1 MPRRSTPP
9 PVLTLLLALVAGL
22 STARTTFAAP
32 PVDYQKQIKP
42 LLAKHCN
49 RCHGPTKT
57 LSGMR
62 TDAGRLATRGGDRGV
77 GVVPGEPDKS
87 LLFQALSGNDDLE
100 RMPYEKPKLAD
111 SEIALIREWIIQG
124 GQSPANETVVDT
136 RRSSDHWSFQ
146 PIVRSKLPD
155 VSNPAWVRNAI
166 DTFVLARLDHEQLA
180 PSGEADRVTL
190 IRRLSLD
197 LLGLPPSIQQV
208 DAFLADSSPQ
218 AYSQLVD
225 RLLASPRYGERWGR
239 HWLDLARYADSD
251 GFTIDAARSIWKY
264 RDWVIDA
271 INADMPFD
279 RFSTEQLAGDL
290 MPGRRL
296 DQLVATGF
304 HRNTL
309 INQEGGTDDE
319 QFRID
324 AVVDR
329 VNTTGAAF
337 LGLTVGCARCHEH
350 KFDPISQRDFYQL
363 FAVFNSCEDNN
374 DANAKGPSISV
385 PSTLQANRQT
395 ELAAAIAAATKP
407 LTQHDRS
414 FADGMPA
421 WEKQLAELDAGAF
434 LTLRPDSWST
444 AKGAVLTRLDDNSL
458 VVDFSVPAND
468 TYTVHLDTT
477 LNPPLTTITA
487 LRIETL
493 THSSLPKNGPGRA
506 DNGNFILSEVTL
518 RIAPTGDTAKSVPIP
533 LASAVADHS
542 QEGHPISNTID
553 GKPQTGWAI
562 NTTTGSLN
570 VNRQAIFFPAKPIT
584 IKPGAKLVLGMAH
597 HGQSANYLVGRFR
610 VSISNANPAALKIPA
625 PLIAIAR
632 TPRDKRSKA
641 QQAQLVDAYRQ
652 TDTTRKQLADTLIGL
667 KKQLADLNKAIPTTM
682 VLRELKQPRTTHIH
696 IRGDFLRKGAAVRP
710 GAPEVL
716 PEMKTAGTLGNRLD
730 LANWIFEPKHPLTA
744 RVTVNRY
751 WQRLFGLGLVETE
764 NDFGLQGDLPSHPKL
779 LDWLASEFIRRD
791 WAVKDLHRLIVT
803 SATYRQSSATRP
815 MLLERDPR
823 NRLLARQTRM
833 RMAAETI
840 RDTALAAS
848 GLISDKIGG
857 PGVYP
862 PQPKGIYIL
871 TQQKKSWPEARGED
885 RFRRCMYTYFWRSS
899 PYPFLPTFD
908 APDATTTC
916 TRRSRSNTPLQALTL
931 ANDKAFFE
939 MAQGVALRILTRG
952 PSPDQDRLRFG
963 FRTCLAREPSTEE
976 LATLA
981 NFLASQRMRFRDSDQ
996 DAKAVAPARRPVG
1009 IHAAEAAAWTAVA
1022 RVLVNLD
1029 EFITRE

>member
-1 MPRRSTPP
+1 MPRRSA
-9 PVLTLLLALVAGL
+9 LLLALLASASVLANTPLTRAAG
-22 STARTTFAAP
+22 P
-32 PVDYQKQIKP
+32 QIDYQKQIKP
-42 LLAKHCN
+42 LFARHCN
-49 RCHGPTKT
+49 GCHGSKKSM
-57 LSGMR
+57 SGFR
-62 TDAGRLATRGGDRGV
+62 TDAGRLATRGGDRGA
-77 GVVPGEPDKS
+77 GIVPGQPDKS
-87 LLFQALSGNDDLE
+87 LLFQALTGNDDLE
-100 RMPYEKPKLAD
+100 RMPYEKPPLKAA
-111 SEIALIREWIIQG
+111 EIALIKEWIVQG
-124 GQSPANETVVDT
+124 GKYPAEEVIVGR
-136 RRSSDHWSFQ
+136 RRSSEHWSFQ
-146 PIVRSKLPD
+146 PVVRAKLPA

-166 DTFVLARLDHEQLA
+166 DTFVLARLDREKLSPA
-180 PSGEADRVTL
+180 PTADPVTL

-197 LLGLPPSIQQV
+197 LLGLPPTSDQV
-208 DAFLADSSPQ
+208 DAFLADTAPG
-218 AYSQLVD
+218 AYSRLVD
-225 RLLASPRYGERWGR
+225 RMLASPRYGERWGR

-251 GFTIDAARSIWKY
+251 GFTIDGARSIWKY

-271 INADMPFD
+271 INADLPFD
-279 RFSTEQLAGDL
+279 RFSIEQLAGDL
-290 MPGRRL
+290 LPAASL
-296 DQLVATGF
+296 DQQVATGF

-319 QFRID
+319 QFRVD

-337 LGLTVGCARCHEH
+337 LGLTVGCARCHAH

-374 DANAKGPSISV
+374 DANAKGPRISV
-385 PSTLQANRQT
+385 PSPDQASQQT
-395 ELAAAIAAATKP
+395 RLAAAIAAGEKP
-407 LTQHDRS
+407 LAQHDAS
-414 FADGMPA
+414 FAAGMPA
-421 WEKQLAELDAGAF
+421 WEKRLASINAGSFTMLKPAKW
-434 LTLRPDSWST
+434 TT

-458 VVDFSVPAND
+458 IVDFSVPAND
-468 TYTVHLDTT
+468 TYTITLDTT
-477 LNPPLTTITA
+477 LEKITA

-518 RIAPTGDTAKSVPIP
+518 TSAAAKAANAKPTPVPI
-533 LASAVADHS
+533 ATAAADHS
-542 QEGHPISNTID
+542 QEGHPITNTID
-553 GKPQTGWAI
+553 GKPETGWSI
-562 NTTTGSLN
+562 NTKTGSPN
-570 VNRQAIFFPAKPIT
+570 VDRQAIFFPAKPISNT
-584 IKPGAKLVLGMAH
+584 GGSKLVLSMSHLGKT
-597 HGQSANYLVGRFR
+597 ANYLVGRFR
-610 VSISNANPAALKIPA
+610 ISVSAADPADLKIPA
-625 PLIAIAR
+625 PILAIAR

-641 QQAQLVDAYRQ
+641 QQAQLVDAYRR
-652 TDTTRKQLADTLIGL
+652 TDTGRKTLSDTVIGL
-667 KKQLADLNKAIPTTM
+667 KKRLTDLNKAIPTTM
-682 VLRELKQPRTTHIH
+682 VLRELKQPRKTHIH
-696 IRGDFLRKGAAVRP
+696 IRGDFLRKGAQVLP

-716 PEMKTAGTLGNRLD
+716 PEMKSSGKVGTRLD
-730 LANWIFEPKHPLTA
+730 LANWLFEPQHPLTA

-751 WQRLFGLGLVETE
+751 WQRFFGLGFVETE
-764 NDFGLQGDLPSHPKL
+764 NDFGLQSDPPSHPQL

-803 SATYRQSSATRP
+803 SATYRQSSATRVE
-815 MLLERDPR
+815 LLERDPS

-862 PQPKGIYIL
+862 PQPEGIYIL
-871 TQQKKSWPEARGED
+871 TQQKKAWPEAQGED

-931 ANDKAFFE
+931 ANDQAFFE
-939 MAQGVALRILTRG
+939 LAQGVALRMLVEAPT
-952 PSPDQDRLRFG
+952 PDHERLRFG
-963 FRTCLAREPSTEE
+963 FRACLSREPTGEE
-976 LATLA
+976 LGALSE
-981 NFLASQRMRFRDSDQ
+981 FLASQRKRFSESNTS
-996 DAKAVAPARRPVG
+996 ANSVAPAQRPVG
-1009 IHAAEAAAWTAVA
+1009 VNASEAAAWTAVA